1 MSPNTPPR
9 DNPEDVPHTSP
20 LDRILRR
27 KSPYDGL
34 FEHAAKVA
42 ECVRLLDT
50 GFEQYTQG
58 SYDEFSATT
67 RRIGEVEHEA
77 DIIKSRVSSHL
88 PRSLFMP
95 SGTRQ
100 FEMLLHDQDLI
111 LDHVEDLAERMD
123 ARRTRIPDSL
133 RPGFQTLVRA
143 SIATVDAYEKAIEA
157 FADVLATGFGG
168 NARDEVKALVKD
180 VHEREFEGDR
190 ARFAL
195 LREIYAA
202 EQQLSPIDVMH
213 LVLFADIVDDVAD
226 SAEAAADRLRS
237 MVAQ

>member
-1 MSPNTPPR
+1 MTNP
-9 DNPEDVPHTSP
+9 PEDVPHTSP

-42 ECVRLLDT
+42 ECVRLLDV
-50 GFEQYTQG
+50 GYDQYSAG
-58 SYDEFSATT
+58 RFDEFTQTT

-77 DIIKSRVSSHL
+77 DIVKAKVSSHL

-100 FEMLLHDQDLI
+100 FELLLHEQDSI
-111 LDHVEDLAERMD
+111 LDHVEDLSERMD
-123 ARRTRIPDSL
+123 ARRTVIPERL
-133 RPGFQTLVRA
+133 RPGFRALVHA
-143 SIATVDAYEKAIEA
+143 SIATVDAYEKAIES
-157 FADVLATGFGG
+157 FSDVLASGFGG
-168 NARDEVKALVKD
+168 AARDEVKLLVKEI
-180 VHEREFEGDR
+180 HQREFEGDR

-195 LREIYAA
+195 LREIYAM
-202 EQQLSPIDVMH
+202 EGELSPLDVMH
-213 LVLFADIVDDVAD
+213 LVLFADILDDVAD
-226 SAEAAADRLRS
+226 AAEAAAERLRA